1 LILYL
6 TIFASGAK
14 DWITQ
19 DVRVGFDREDN
30 ELNEGFK
37 SEWHHIFPRKI
48 LKDKYDESRFDSI
61 ANIAVLNEKANRS
74 FSAKPPLKYLEEH
87 GVKPERL
94 QEQAVP
100 PKEFLVLEKYD
111 DFLKQR
117 AQQLAER
124 ATTFMQ
130 KLAG

>member
-1 LILYL
+1 
-6 TIFASGAK
+6 
-14 DWITQ
+14 
-19 DVRVGFDREDN
+19 VRVGFDREDN

-37 SEWHHIFPRKI
+37 PEWHHIFPRKI
-48 LKDKYDESRFDSI
+48 LKDKYDESRIDSI

-74 FSAKPPLKYLEEH
+74 FNAKPPLKYLEEH

-117 AQQLAER
+117 GQQLAER
-124 ATTFMQ
+124 ATMFMQ
-130 KLAG
+130 KLTG